1 VPALAA
7 ALRRMHGDPA
17 LRARL
22 GEAGRRDVGAYT
34 HEAYAAGFAEALL
47 ACGAA

>member
-1 VPALAA
+1 LHRAQTEE
-7 ALRRMHGDPA
+7 GDGSRFG

-22 GEAGRRDVGAYT
+22 GEAGRRDVAAYT
-34 HEAYAAGFAEALL
+34 YDAYAAGFAEALL